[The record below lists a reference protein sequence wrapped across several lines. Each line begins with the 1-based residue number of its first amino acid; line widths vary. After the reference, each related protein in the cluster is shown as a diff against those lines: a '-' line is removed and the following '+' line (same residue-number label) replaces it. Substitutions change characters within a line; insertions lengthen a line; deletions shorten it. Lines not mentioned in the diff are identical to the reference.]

1 MISEGVIMPWVLLAL
16 KLLLQTDRLKLLWF
30 FWGWEREM
38 DEILDLIRKI
48 EIYHCLIDR
57 NSKVKTNVSAF
68 SK

>member
-1 MISEGVIMPWVLLAL
+1 
-16 KLLLQTDRLKLLWF
+16 
-30 FWGWEREM
+30 M